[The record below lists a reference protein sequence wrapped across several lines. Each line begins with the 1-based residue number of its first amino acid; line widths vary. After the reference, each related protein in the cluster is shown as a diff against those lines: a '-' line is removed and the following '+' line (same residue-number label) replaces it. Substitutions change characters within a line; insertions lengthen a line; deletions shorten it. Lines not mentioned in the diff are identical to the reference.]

1 MSKTLITR
9 LAGVV
14 ENNDLLKL
22 GELRLPCYGDESLTA
37 FGVNNEGGMI
47 SCKDKPVVYNI
58 IGDVTFTDGTKS
70 LDSTNG
76 TNVIKRIA
84 TNKDF
89 ILQCLNK
96 YNISILR
103 LTQDKDNL
111 NVKSDFDVSD
121 LGVLPSLTQL
131 EVNGCQ
137 GDLNETVRKAKQLSS
152 LAVQNTNVSLS
163 MDSIPTE
170 IKSLSLMSATNIIGS
185 IADLKRFNFQDMKD
199 WAQVINN
206 TNITGDLA
214 DIPSSVCYINVPS
227 NPIIW
232 TKGKRTNA
240 SLLAIN
246 TDVQKGFATV
256 ADVDNMFIDQATCT
270 YNGNTL
276 SDNHGGGVSVI
287 KVKCV
292 QSYTPSSEAQTAIR
306 QIYAKGITEI
316 YVNNISMEQYKQIEA

>member
-1 MSKTLITR
+1 MGKILITK
-9 LAGVV
+9 LEGVV
-14 ENNDLLKL
+14 GNNNILKF
-22 GELRLPCYGDESLTA
+22 GELRLPCYGNNSLNQ
-37 FGVNNEGGMI
+37 FGVNNVNGII
-47 SCKDKPVVYNI
+47 SCETKPVVYNI

-70 LDSTNG
+70 LDSTKG
-76 TNVIKRIA
+76 TNEVKKIA
-84 TNKDF
+84 TDKDF
-89 ILQCLNK
+89 TLQCLNK

-103 LTQDKDNL
+103 LTQDEGNL

-121 LGVLPSLTQL
+121 LGVLPSLTTLQ
-131 EVNGCQ
+131 VKGCQ
-137 GDLNETVRKAKQLSS
+137 GDLNNTVRTAKQLSS
-152 LAVQNTNVSLS
+152 LIVTQTNVSLS
-163 MDSIPTE
+163 IDSIPTE
-170 IKSLSLMSATNIIGS
+170 IKYLSLGSATNIIGS
-185 IADLKRFNFQDMKD
+185 IADLKRFNLQDMKD

-206 TNITGDLA
+206 TNISGDLA
-214 DIPSSVCYINVPS
+214 DIPSSVCYMNAPS

-246 TDVQKGFATV
+246 MVDQKGFATT

-276 SDNHGGGVSVI
+276 PDNHGGSVHVL

-306 QIYAKGITEI
+306 QVYAKGITEI
-316 YVNNISMEQYKQIEA
+316 KVNNISMEQYK

>member
-1 MSKTLITR
+1 MNKTLITR

-22 GELRLPCYGDESLTA
+22 GELRLPCYGNASLTA

-70 LDSTNG
+70 LDSTKG

-103 LTQDKDNL
+103 LTQDEGNL
-111 NVKSDFDVSD
+111 NVKSDFDVSA
-121 LGVLPSLTQL
+121 LGVLPSLTLL
-131 EVNGCQ
+131 EVRGCQ

-152 LAVQNTNVSLS
+152 LTITSNVSLS

-170 IKSLSLMSATNIIGS
+170 IKYLSLNAATNIIGS

-206 TNITGDLA
+206 TNIDGDLA

-246 TDVQKGFATV
+246 TNVQKGFATV

-276 SDNHGGGVSVI
+276 PDNHGGSVSVI